1 MHRSYYE
8 ILEVSPDSE
17 PEHIEYAY
25 KAKVLALQGKHDGI
39 SADELKMVR
48 WAYKMLMDPE
58 KRAEYDLKL
67 KKESF
72 HPRGADGEPE
82 AGGAPE
88 GAGRAKWIVGLVAGL
103 LVLVGLYLALR

>member
-39 SADELKMVR
+39 SAEELKMVR

-67 KKESF
+67 KKEAF
-72 HPRGADGEPE
+72 HPRGVGA
-82 AGGAPE
+82 APE
-88 GAGRAKWIVGLVAGL
+88 GGEASEGAARTKWIVGLVAGL
-103 LVLVGLYLALR
+103 VVLVGLYLVLR